1 MGSPEKDLVVTF
13 VLHTFAALG
22 GGSGGEDR
30 SGDASLTR
38 FGGGGVD
45 RSGDGSVTRS
55 GGGGGVDWIN

>member
-13 VLHTFAALG
+13 VLHTFTALG

-45 RSGDGSVTRS
+45 RSVDGTVTRS

>member
-13 VLHTFAALG
+13 VLHTFTALG